1 MPVQCATLYGSYLHA
16 YIPAGGTKTCQ
27 QCHMKDGD
35 HYMPPNFNERDELSA
50 RLRES
55 LPLEVDTL
63 AYTYHPKEDAFFPMV
78 VVKTKITSKAGHR
91 IPDG

>member
-1 MPVQCATLYGSYLHA
+1 
-16 YIPAGGTKTCQ
+16 
-27 QCHMKDGD
+27 MKGGD
-35 HYMPPNFNERDELSA
+35 HYMPPDFNKRDELSA

-55 LPLEVDTL
+55 LPMEVQTL
-63 AYTYHPKEDAFFPMV
+63 PYTFRSPEEKLFPMV